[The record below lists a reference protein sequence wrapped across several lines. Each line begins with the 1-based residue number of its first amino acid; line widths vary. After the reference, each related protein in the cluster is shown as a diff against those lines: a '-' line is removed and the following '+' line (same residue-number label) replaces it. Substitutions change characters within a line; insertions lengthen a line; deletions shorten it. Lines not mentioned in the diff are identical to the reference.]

1 MSRAELMDVALSA
14 ADEEAVPDFA
24 HYEAKALP
32 VLEDEGK
39 VVRVIAG
46 SMLGVS
52 SPVEPQPQ
60 CFMQTLALAPAHRC
74 RSILITM
81 SERSTPWL
89 ATLRLRAMCL
99 APRNCWSSGP
109 ANPAPKRKAP
119 QARAGLGA

>member
-32 VLEDEGK
+32 ALEDEGK

-52 SPVEPQPQ
+52 SPVRLPQAQ
-60 CFMQTLALAPAHRC
+60 CSMQTLALAPAHRC

-89 ATLRLRAMCL
+89 ATLRLRVVA
-99 APRNCWSSGP
+99 SGP
-109 ANPAPKRKAP
+109 AQLLVFRP
-119 QARAGLGA
+119 G